1 MKQTSSSVFLCTEY
15 FGQFSVPPHF
25 LQICIN
31 LLLPF
36 FFLNSRFSYP
46 FYLHSSWSTVD
57 PQLCHCGNICL
68 FYCMLRS
75 MQRQPRLSAM
85 FSWTKETR
93 ASGQQSRV
101 NKPEL
106 QHKLRKGLG
115 LPNVCNTGPT
125 PWQANLPLPF
135 VPHLPPPHH
144 APAEEKLPKN
154 RIQYEIYFPIII
166 FFAFRL
172 K

>member
-1 MKQTSSSVFLCTEY
+1 MKQTLSSVFLCTEY

-36 FFLNSRFSYP
+36 FFLTVAFSIP
-46 FYLHSSWSTVD
+46 STCTLLQVSTVD
-57 PQLCHCGNICL
+57 MQLCHCGNICL
-68 FYCMLRS
+68 FYWMLRS

-85 FSWTKETR
+85 FSWTKEMR

-115 LPNVCNTGPT
+115 LPNVCHTGPT
-125 PWQANLPLPF
+125 PWLSKP
-135 VPHLPPPHH
+135 
-144 APAEEKLPKN
+144 APALRPSSPTTTLCTGRRKITQEQDSIWDL
-154 RIQYEIYFPIII
+154 FPNNYI
-166 FFAFRL
+166 FCFSS
-172 K
+172 